1 MLPMLSKEGNM
12 GLMEGSPVIFHYQ
25 PTDVKQLSSPEDLKR
40 WEETMKSKVG
50 FKADFSN
57 LSGTC
62 CESYCGGSA
71 DDCDAD

>member
-1 MLPMLSKEGNM
+1 M

-25 PTDVKQLSSPEDLKR
+25 PTDVKQLSSPEELKR

-57 LSGTC
+57 LS
-62 CESYCGGSA
+62 
-71 DDCDAD
+71 